1 MPRQPRIEFQG
12 AFYHVMARG
21 NRREFPFEKEE
32 IKRLMIRTLGEA
44 AVRFG
49 WKIHAYAIMDNH
61 YHLLLETPEANLVSG
76 RSWFQTAFTVRC
88 NRQSGQ
94 CGHVFAGQIQPSTS
108 TINQPNF

>member
-61 YHLLLETPEANLVSG
+61 YHLLLEV
-76 RSWFQTAFTVRC
+76 V
-88 NRQSGQ
+88 
-94 CGHVFAGQIQPSTS
+94 
-108 TINQPNF
+108 